1 MNLGT
6 IVYCPPNGTLHSA
19 AFMANLAKFAH
30 RYPTYI
36 ISNDDNWKPARL
48 IDNPEKIG
56 RRPAYAINNYL
67 FFKALELARDAG
79 LTYFIYLES
88 DSRIYG
94 DFWDEAVFAEHKRL
108 YPDGIDFAGTPIVWD
123 VNSGG
128 NEFAKAV
135 IAKAFAFQ
143 EASGIAAG
151 FYGGRHP
158 HDCSASTYYVNGS
171 GGVYRTEAMLMLFAG
186 LFSDIIGNSRRLIAY
201 DLECGRRL
209 WFNYG
214 PRASDHVGWLTT
226 TYSGY
231 GDCILNYEARKNL
244 LLSGKARIVH
254 QVKDGWV
261 P

>member
-6 IVYCPPNGTLHSA
+6 VLYCPPRGRLNSD
-19 AFMANLAKFAH
+19 AFLANLGQFKS
-30 RYPTYI
+30 RYPI
-36 ISNDDNWKPARL
+36 HVISDDGNLKPERL

-56 RRPAYAINNYL
+56 RRPAYAISNYI

-79 LTYFIYLES
+79 LTYFLYLES
-88 DSRIYG
+88 DSRVYG
-94 DFWDEAVFAEHKRL
+94 DFWDEAVFAEHQQR
-108 YPDGIDFAGTPIVWD
+108 YPEGIACAGTPIVWD

-128 NEFAKAV
+128 NDFAKAV

-143 EASGIAAG
+143 ETSGIAAG

-158 HDCSASTYYVNGS
+158 QDCSASAYYVNGS

-214 PRASDHVGWLTT
+214 PRAVDHVGWLTT
-226 TYSGY
+226 TFSGY
-231 GDCILNYEARKNL
+231 GDCILDYEARKAL
-244 LLSGKARIVH
+244 LLSGRTRVLH